1 MCKSRNAREGHYFG
15 KVGGQHRRCAGAG
28 KWNLRL
34 LAYTWD
40 GIPLKMNRGFI
51 HHGTSTGRIS
61 GAL

>member
-1 MCKSRNAREGHYFG
+1 MYKSRNAREGHYFG

-40 GIPLKMNRGFI
+40 GIPLKMNLGC
-51 HHGTSTGRIS
+51 HGTDIGRIQGS
-61 GAL
+61 L